1 MDIEVARRCLREVD
15 IQDLQRRILAP
26 EPEAWAEQAVRQQTD
41 EVHKDAESIVLQ
53 A

>member
-1 MDIEVARRCLREVD
+1 MDIEVARRCLGEVD
-15 IQDLQRRILAP
+15 IQDLQQRILAP
-26 EPEAWAEQAVRQQTD
+26 EPEAWAEQAVRQQTY

>member
-15 IQDLQRRILAP
+15 IQDLRQRILAP
-26 EPEAWAEQAVRQQTD
+26 EPEAWTEQAVRQQTY

>member
-1 MDIEVARRCLREVD
+1 MDIEVAQRCLGEVD
-15 IQDLQRRILAP
+15 IQDLQQKILAQ
-26 EPEAWAEQAVRQQTD
+26 EPEAWAEQAVRQQTY